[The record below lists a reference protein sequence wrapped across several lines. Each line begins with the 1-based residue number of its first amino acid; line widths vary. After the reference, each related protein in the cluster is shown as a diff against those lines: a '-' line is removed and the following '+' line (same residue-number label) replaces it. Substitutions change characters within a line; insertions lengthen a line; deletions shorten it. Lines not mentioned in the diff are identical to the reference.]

1 MNNLTTPCKSLMCFI
16 NDNKIINH
24 SKKTKKTDN
33 IFIEIYNNIIE
44 GNEHLQCKKTSNMG
58 EFYVLKITKIL
69 NVNHIPRPKLFNNDD
84 FPKDVRIH
92 IDENI
97 SYSLHYTFSLLDREI
112 DIHFLVE
119 DVNLEKS
126 LKKYNKYVERIYI
139 WLYMINKYT
148 TKKCSKKLR
157 IFIYSTSLT
166 KKIPRTNIEVLD
178 QIHVNTA
185 FTYSCIENSNE
196 IVIFRKE
203 EWFKVLLH
211 ESFHNFDLD
220 FSNMNNTL
228 CNERILSI
236 YKVNSKVNLYEAYT
250 EFWAE
255 IMNVCFC
262 SFFILGKEVNINSY
276 KELCYNLVDVE
287 RTYSIFQLCK
297 TLDFM
302 GLTYKN
308 LYLNDNVSKMARETL
323 YKEKTNV
330 LSYYIITAVLM
341 NNYSQFFE
349 WCRIHNN
356 ISLIKFDRTTN
367 NLKELCDYIEKSYK
381 TPQLIHDI
389 EYMEKFL
396 NKYQNSSKKINDK
409 KFILNNMRMS
419 VCEMV

>member
-1 MNNLTTPCKSLMCFI
+1 MNILTNPCKSIISFI

-24 SKKTKKTDN
+24 SNKNKKTDN
-33 IFIEIYNNIIE
+33 IFTEIYNNIIE
-44 GNEHLQCKKTSNMG
+44 GNEYLQSKKIGSMG
-58 EFYVLKITKIL
+58 EFYDLKITKIF
-69 NVNHIPRPKLFNNDD
+69 NINHIPRPKLFNNDN
-84 FPKDVRIH
+84 FPEDVRKH

-119 DVNLEKS
+119 DNNLEKS
-126 LKKYNKYVERIYI
+126 LKKYNKYIERIYI

-157 IFIYSTSLT
+157 IFIYSTSLI
-166 KKIPRTNIEVLD
+166 KKLPRTNIEVLD

-220 FSNMNNTL
+220 FSNMNNTE
-228 CNERILSI
+228 CNERMLSI
-236 YKVNSKVNLYEAYT
+236 FKVNSKVNLYEAYT

-262 SFFILGKEVNINSY
+262 SFFILGKDVDINIY
-276 KELCYNLVDVE
+276 KDLCYKLVDME

-302 GLTYKN
+302 GLKYKN
-308 LYLNDNVSKMARETL
+308 LYLNDNVSKMVRETL

-330 LSYYIITAVLM
+330 LSYYIITTVLM
-341 NNYSQFFE
+341 NNYSLFFE
-349 WCRIHNN
+349 WCKIHNK
-356 ISLIKFDRTTN
+356 ISLLKFNRTTN
-367 NLKELCDYIEKSYK
+367 NLKEFCDYIEKSYK
-381 TPQLIHDI
+381 TPQLLYEI
-389 EYMEKFL
+389 EIMENFL
-396 NKYQNSSKKINDK
+396 NKYKNNKKNDK